1 LTAKAPASG
10 ISLDY
15 RDTRTVKGMLLRG
28 DRQHDIASYFGVN
41 GARIS
46 EIANG
51 SNNYPNAEPLP
62 EADLPPPGPYLSKFA
77 LQSVVDTL
85 NEAIEALDLAE
96 AENDIAD
103 VKTALILARQTIQNK
118 IDLLQEV

>member
-1 LTAKAPASG
+1 MAKAPASG
-10 ISLDY
+10 ITLDY

-62 EADLPPPGPYLSKFA
+62 EADLPPLGPYLSKYA
-77 LQSVVDTL
+77 LQSVIDTL
-85 NEAIEALDLAE
+85 NEAIRALDLAD

-103 VKTALILARQTIQNK
+103 VKAALVLARETIQK
-118 IDLLQEV
+118 TIDLLQEV

>member
-1 LTAKAPASG
+1 MAKAEASG
-10 ISLDY
+10 ITLDY

-51 SNNYPNAEPLP
+51 TNSYPNAEPMP
-62 EADLPPPGPYLSKFA
+62 EADLPPPGPYLTKYA
-77 LQSVVDTL
+77 LQSVIDTL

-96 AENDIAD
+96 AENEIAD
-103 VKTALILARQTIQNK
+103 VKAALVLARETIQKK